1 MITHYAVI
9 AALILG
15 GVMYYLTLSSCK
27 PGFKLVDNKC
37 IPCDTDE
44 ECAWSDW
51 VPLEPRTGWQSS
63 NITPYIQ
70 PALKGK
76 KCSQDLCPLTC
87 YDSNKT
93 WNTLEEYR
101 KAISDNGGLEP
112 HGRTKFKYALNKFQ
126 NCTKLGGSLLG
137 SCTAPNAPMR
147 VSSIVKD
154 RDPRSLPIL
163 CPKKINVLKY
173 FY

>member
-1 MITHYAVI
+1 MKLTTIHYAVI

-15 GVMYYLTLSSCK
+15 GVMYYYSSPSLSCK

-37 IPCDTDE
+37 VLDPDIE
-44 ECAWSDW
+44 WSDW
-51 VPLEPRTGWQSS
+51 VPLEPSTGWQSS

-76 KCSQDLCPLTC
+76 ECSQDLCPLTC
-87 YDSNKT
+87 YDSDKT
-93 WNTLEEYR
+93 WNTVDEFR
-101 KAISDNGGLEP
+101 KAISDNGGLVP

-137 SCTAPNAPMR
+137 SCTGPNAPML

-163 CPKKINVLKY
+163 CPK
-173 FY
+173 